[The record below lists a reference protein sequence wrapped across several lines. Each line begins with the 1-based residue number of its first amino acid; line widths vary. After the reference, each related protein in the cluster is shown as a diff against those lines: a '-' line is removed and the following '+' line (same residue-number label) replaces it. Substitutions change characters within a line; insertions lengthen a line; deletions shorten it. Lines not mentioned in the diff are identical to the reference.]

1 MRKTRHL
8 INIFGLVA
16 FALIFNF
23 CDLST
28 NKSATNGADL
38 PDPVDPGS
46 IGSLDSLSLKILFI
60 GNSLTYYNDQP
71 HLFWY
76 MANSVGK
83 KLYIDQATIPGAH
96 MLDHLGSE
104 FTKDK
109 ISSQKWDI
117 VILQEAIDGIAFS
130 ENHAYI
136 IDYLQE
142 MKTLILANNSQTKI
156 AYFLSWT
163 LKRGYQQGYQFYSYE
178 TFQKMLRD
186 GTAAV
191 SKKMDFMVAPVG
203 WAWYKVIQEQPEI
216 QLFNMD
222 GSHPSF
228 IGSYLG
234 ACVYFVMIFQ
244 ESVVDNPFSVLINKN
259 HANYQQETATKTV
272 MDSLGYW
279 NIPAREFPGK

>member
-1 MRKTRHL
+1 MRKTGRS
-8 INIFGLVA
+8 INIFGLIIII
-16 FALIFNF
+16 LIFVF

-28 NKSATNGADL
+28 NKSDHNGSDL
-38 PDPVDPGS
+38 PDPIDPGA
-46 IGSLDSLSLKILFI
+46 IGSLDSLSFKVLFI

-96 MLDHLGSE
+96 LLDHLGSD
-104 FTKDK
+104 FTKEK
-109 ISSQKWDI
+109 ITSQKWDV

-130 ENHAYI
+130 ENHATI
-136 IDYLQE
+136 EDYLQE
-142 MKTLILANNSQTKI
+142 MKTLILENNSQTKI
-156 AYFLSWT
+156 AYFLPWS
-163 LKRGYQQGYQFYSYE
+163 LKRGYQQGYQSYNYE

-186 GTAAV
+186 GTVAV
-191 SKKMDFMVAPVG
+191 SKQMDFMVAPIG

-216 QLFNMD
+216 QLFDLD

-234 ACVYFVMIFQ
+234 ACVYYMMIFQ
-244 ESVVDNPFSVLINKN
+244 ESVVDNPFSVLINKV
-259 HANYQQETATKTV
+259 HANYLQDIATKTV
-272 MDSLGYW
+272 MDSLSYW